1 MSAELMQLSAIAA
14 VLALGVLAIML
25 WPLVNRRSGQS
36 APREEYDINVY
47 KDQLLEIEADLE
59 RGLLNEEQ
67 GRAARVE
74 IKRRMLAAADSG
86 EATVEQ
92 ASGSNTLMIVI
103 LSISVPVGA
112 VLLYLSLGSPE
123 RPDQPFAARDMR
135 AATAQNEQD
144 QKINQSA
151 AKLAA
156 FLQKNPDDQRGW
168 TLLARTYLS
177 LGRYPDSA
185 DAYAEVYRISGESPE
200 FAVDYGEALALAA
213 ESQIPEQA
221 RALFE
226 KALAADRADPKA
238 RYYLGLYKVQ
248 QDDVRGGMQAWI
260 DLAAMS
266 PANAPW
272 MTILNQQINR
282 AASDSGID
290 PASLTPS
297 AEALALAKTIQQ
309 DIAEAQTEQS
319 TAPGPSNADVKAAM
333 GMAEGDRNQMIRT
346 MVERLANKMK
356 ENPDNKD
363 GWVRLERAYRVLG
376 ETALADEAAA
386 RAAKLP

>member
-25 WPLVNRRSGQS
+25 WPLVKRRSGQS

-86 EATVEQ
+86 ETALEQ

-103 LSISVPVGA
+103 LSLSVPVGA
-112 VLLYLSLGSPE
+112 VLMYLSLGSPE
-123 RPDQPFAARDMR
+123 RSDQPLAARDLR
-135 AATAQNEQD
+135 AVTAQNEQD
-144 QKINQSA
+144 QKISQSA

-156 FLQKNPDDQRGW
+156 FLQENPDDLRGW

-177 LGRYPDSA
+177 LGNYPDSA
-185 DAYAEVYRISGESPE
+185 NAYAEVYRISGESPE
-200 FAVDYGEALALAA
+200 FAVDYGEALALAV

-226 KALAADRADPKA
+226 KALASDRADPKA
-238 RYYLGLYKVQ
+238 RSYLGLYKVQ

-272 MTILNQQINR
+272 MTILNQQIDR

-309 DIAEAQTEQS
+309 DIADAQAEQS

-346 MVERLANKMK
+346 MVERLASKMK
-356 ENPDNKD
+356 ENPDNKE

>member
-14 VLALGVLAIML
+14 VLALGVLTIML
-25 WPLVNRRSGQS
+25 WPLVKRRGGQS

-74 IKRRMLAAADSG
+74 IKRRMLAAAESG
-86 EATVEQ
+86 EAAVEQ
-92 ASGSNTLMIVI
+92 ASGSHTLMVVI
-103 LSISVPVGA
+103 LSLSVPVGA

-123 RPDQPFAARDMR
+123 RADQPFAAMDMG
-135 AATAQNEQD
+135 AAIAQNEQD
-144 QKINQSA
+144 QKISQSA
-151 AKLAA
+151 AKLAT
-156 FLQKNPDDQRGW
+156 FLQKNPDDLRGW

-226 KALAADRADPKA
+226 KVLAADRANPKA

-272 MTILNQQINR
+272 MTILNQQIDR

-309 DIAEAQTEQS
+309 DIADAQAEQS
-319 TAPGPSNADVKAAM
+319 AAPGPSTADVKAAM

-346 MVERLANKMK
+346 MVDRLAGKMK
-356 ENPDNKD
+356 ENPDDKE